1 MKTKLNTRTAQ
12 GHYFTGPK
20 PGFPGGGVCS
30 TLVTSIRCYISLIA
44 RIHGDGSKNQGM
56 EMVEE
61 PLTATSSDPLAK
73 ILLPVPVTVSS
84 AGLEVL
90 VSKGGMHPPGTQQ

>member
-1 MKTKLNTRTAQ
+1 
-12 GHYFTGPK
+12 
-20 PGFPGGGVCS
+20 
-30 TLVTSIRCYISLIA
+30 
-44 RIHGDGSKNQGM
+44 
-56 EMVEE
+56 MVEE
-61 PLTATSSDPLAK
+61 PLTTTTNDPLAK